1 MNGGISMEGLSEGL
15 DSVEEEK
22 LSAPEGTE
30 DVLIR
35 KEVRIKKATRIFFIR
50 DLTQKKSYCYI

>member
-1 MNGGISMEGLSEGL
+1 MEGLSEGL